1 MYDFLRIACACPK
14 VKPADIDFN
23 FEEISKKL
31 AEAKELNADITVFPE
46 LCLTGYT
53 CQDLFLSAG
62 LLNGALLSLRKLV
75 SLSKDY
81 SGLIAA
87 GAPLKIDGA
96 LYNCAVYILN

>member
-75 SLSKDY
+75 SC
-81 SGLIAA
+81 
-87 GAPLKIDGA
+87 LKIIPGLSPRA
-96 LYNCAVYILN
+96 LP